1 MMRYWGEIPGPA
13 GAPPSR
19 SSFDLLQREFRS
31 VEVQDPPLHQPS
43 AQRPRPTTMLDIPS
57 EPCSLTIHTVQLCQ
71 HARRLRGLLAAAQS
85 QGQAA
90 AASEGGAKLEEADST
105 LPLRPPTP
113 PAMPDDLLPQ
123 DSKAP
128 RQPFQLRHSDPESD
142 FYKGKGE
149 PVTELSW
156 PSCRQL
162 LYQSV
167 ATVLAHAG
175 FETAQESVLETL
187 TDLVHEHYL
196 RLSRL
201 LRVAADR
208 EARVGAS
215 PFPDVV
221 EQVFHEVGV
230 GSVLALQRFWQL
242 RIKDYHSYMLQV
254 SRELSEEY
262 ERLVNPEKA
271 LEDSKPLRIKEEPMS
286 DISFPVSDEPEA
298 DPASGDQTLPM
309 GVLGAHGERLDGD
322 HSPHAAGSGGG
333 SSPPLWPQVKM
344 EPQDGDEGQG
354 AGHHHHHP
362 HHHHQHHA
370 VLGGDVFEEGGGGPM
385 SAMSESGGAIAPS
398 PAGGASDASYASHS
412 PDSLMGASPVFNQR
426 PRKRQKKM

>member
-31 VEVQDPPLHQPS
+31 VEMQDPPLHQPS

-71 HARRLRGLLAAAQS
+71 HARRLRGLLASAQA
-85 QGQAA
+85 QGS
-90 AASEGGAKLEEADST
+90 ASSEAGSRMEEADAN
-105 LPLRPPTP
+105 LPLHPPTP
-113 PAMPDDLLPQ
+113 PAMPDDLLPA
-123 DSKAP
+123 DSKVP
-128 RQPFQLRHSDPESD
+128 IQPFQLRHSDPESD

-175 FETAQESVLETL
+175 FECAQESVLETL

-196 RLSRL
+196 RVTRL
-201 LRVAADR
+201 LRVAVDR
-208 EARVGAS
+208 EARLGAS

-221 EQVFHEVGV
+221 EQVFHEVGI
-230 GSVLALQRFWQL
+230 GSVLALQRFWQV

-254 SRELSEEY
+254 CKDLSEEY

-271 LEDSKPLRIKEEPMS
+271 LEDSKPPRIKEEPMS
-286 DISFPVSDEPEA
+286 DISFPVSEEPEA
-298 DPASGDQTLPM
+298 DLASGDQALPM
-309 GVLGAHGERLDGD
+309 GVLGAHAERLTSGLDGD
-322 HSPHAAGSGGG
+322 HSPHTSGGG
-333 SSPPLWPQVKM
+333 ANHSPLWLPVKM
-344 EPQDGDEGQG
+344 EPQEGEDGPG
-354 AGHHHHHP
+354 AGHHG
-362 HHHHQHHA
+362 
-370 VLGGDVFEEGGGGPM
+370 VLGGDVFEEGGPM
-385 SAMSESGGAIAPS
+385 STMSESAGAMAPS
-398 PAGGASDASYASHS
+398 PGGAASEGSYASHS
-412 PDSLMGASPVFNQR
+412 PDSLMGTSPVFNQR
-426 PRKRQKKM
+426 PRKRMKKM

>member
-1 MMRYWGEIPGPA
+1 MMRYWGEIPVQA
-13 GAPPSR
+13 APPSR
-19 SSFDLLQREFRS
+19 SSFDLLQREFRQ
-31 VEVQDPPLHQPS
+31 VEMQDPPLHQPS
-43 AQRPRPTTMLDIPS
+43 AHRPRPTTMLDIPS

-71 HARRLRGLLAAAQS
+71 HARRLRGLLAAAQ
-85 QGQAA
+85 GQPPA
-90 AASEGGAKLEEADST
+90 EGAGRLEEGDI
-105 LPLRPPTP
+105 LPPRPPTP
-113 PAMPDDLLPQ
+113 AVPDDLLPL

-128 RQPFQLRHSDPESD
+128 HQPFQLRHSDPESD

-175 FETAQESVLETL
+175 FESAQESVLETL

-201 LRVAADR
+201 LRVAVDR
-208 EARVGAS
+208 EARLGAT

-221 EQVFHEVGV
+221 EQVFHEVGI
-230 GSVLALQRFWQL
+230 GSVLALQRFWQI

-271 LEDSKPLRIKEEPMS
+271 VEDSKPLKIKEEPMS
-286 DISFPVSDEPEA
+286 DIAFPVSEEPEA
-298 DPASGDQTLPM
+298 DLASGDQALPI
-309 GVLGAHGERLDGD
+309 GVLGAPSERLAGGLEGEN
-322 HSPHAAGSGGG
+322 SPHTSGAAGNG
-333 SSPPLWPQVKM
+333 SPLWHLTQVKM
-344 EPQDGDEGQG
+344 EPQDGEEGQVS
-354 AGHHHHHP
+354 GHG
-362 HHHHQHHA
+362 
-370 VLGGDVFEEGGGGPM
+370 VLGGDVFEEGPM
-385 SAMSESGGAIAPS
+385 STMSEAGIPPS
-398 PAGGASDASYASHS
+398 PSGAASDGSYASHS
-412 PDSLMGASPVFNQR
+412 PDSLMGTSPVFNQR
-426 PRKRQKKM
+426 PRKRMKKV